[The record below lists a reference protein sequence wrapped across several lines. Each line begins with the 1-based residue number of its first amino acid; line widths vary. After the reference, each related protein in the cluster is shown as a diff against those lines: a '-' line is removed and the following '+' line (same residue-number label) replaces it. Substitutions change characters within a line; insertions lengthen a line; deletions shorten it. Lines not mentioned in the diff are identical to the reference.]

1 MKFNSKQNLFK
12 KFNPVASKVFAKALF
27 VIATLKVLFLIAIF
41 AVLILTTACSSHT
54 ISEIK
59 NESYVGKTVT
69 VTGKVDSSM
78 KIGKISG
85 YSLKDDTGK
94 ISVSSQN
101 LPKEGETVTAS
112 GVLMKDIILGYYIL
126 ED

>member
-1 MKFNSKQNLFK
+1 MRSNVKEIALKDIFMKSIF
-12 KFNPVASKVFAKALF
+12 VFSMVVML
-27 VIATLKVLFLIAIF
+27 VL
-41 AVLILTTACSSHT
+41 VTACSSHT

-69 VTGKVDSSM
+69 ITGKVDSSM

-94 ISVSSQN
+94 ISVSAQN
-101 LPKEGETVTAS
+101 LPKEGETVTVS
-112 GVLMKDIILGYYIL
+112 GVLIKDTLFGYYIQAN
-126 ED
+126 E